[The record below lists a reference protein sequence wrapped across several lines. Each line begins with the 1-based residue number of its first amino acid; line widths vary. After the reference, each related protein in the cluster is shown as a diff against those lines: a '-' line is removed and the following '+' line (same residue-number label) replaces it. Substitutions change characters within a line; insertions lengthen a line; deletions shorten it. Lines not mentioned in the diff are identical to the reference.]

1 MLNFSSNFILRYR
14 LVCLLLSVGYFVY
27 QFTGANYE
35 NFGIQ
40 FRYLTIWGLTG
51 AMVSSYLLYRSKRN
65 NLPETY
71 RAFVSAVAV
80 LNAMVVFLYWKL
92 YFIDPS
98 LVNYSGSI
106 VWFQEYYL
114 HALGPLLIIFD
125 ALFFNRS
132 FLQIR
137 NGALTIVGMCLL
149 YVLWTEALT
158 APLNS
163 IPAGSVTSGLP
174 YPFLNNMNWT
184 WVLFFRLAFD
194 ENEVA
199 IVVLKPYPWRSLKI
213 ADSEA
218 SLIALTRASL
228 MDLVLSE

>member
-1 MLNFSSNFILRYR
+1 MA
-14 LVCLLLSVGYFVY
+14 
-27 QFTGANYE
+27 ANYE

-71 RAFVSAVAV
+71 HAFVSAVAV

-132 FLQIR
+132 FQQIR
-137 NGALTIVGMCLL
+137 NGALAIVGMCLL
-149 YVLWTEALT
+149 YVLWTEAVT
-158 APLNS
+158 APLNFT
-163 IPAGSVTSGLP
+163 PEGSVTSGLP
-174 YPFLNNMNWT
+174 YPFLNNMVFMERLSFYAT
-184 WVLFFRLAFD
+184 TTLTGLGFYFFGWLLTK
-194 ENEVA
+194 
-199 IVVLKPYPWRSLKI
+199 IKSL
-213 ADSEA
+213 
-218 SLIALTRASL
+218 L
-228 MDLVLSE
+228 LS

>member
-27 QFTGANYE
+27 QFAAANYE

-71 RAFVSAVAV
+71 SAFVSAVAV

-163 IPAGSVTSGLP
+163 IPEGSVTGGLP
-174 YPFLNNMNWT
+174 YPFLNNMVFT
-184 WVLFFRLAFD
+184 ERLSFYATTTLTGLGFYF
-194 ENEVA
+194 
-199 IVVLKPYPWRSLKI
+199 LGWFLTKMKSL
-213 ADSEA
+213 
-218 SLIALTRASL
+218 L
-228 MDLVLSE
+228 LS

>member
-1 MLNFSSNFILRYR
+1 MVDFRSNFIQRYR
-14 LVCLLLSVGYFVY
+14 LVCLVLAVAYFVY
-27 QFTGANYE
+27 QFTATNYE

-40 FRYLTIWGLTG
+40 FRYLTIWSLTG

-65 NLPETY
+65 NLPEAY
-71 RAFVSAVAV
+71 HAFVSAVAV

-132 FLQIR
+132 FLQIKK
-137 NGALTIVGMCLL
+137 GTMTIVGICLL
-149 YVLWTEALT
+149 YVLWSEAIT
-158 APLNS
+158 APLNAT
-163 IPAGSVTSGLP
+163 PEGSVTSGLP
-174 YPFLNNMNWT
+174 YPFLNNM
-184 WVLFFRLAFD
+184 VFSERLSFYATTTLTGLGFYFLGWLLTK
-194 ENEVA
+194 V
-199 IVVLKPYPWRSLKI
+199 KSLLW
-213 ADSEA
+213 S
-218 SLIALTRASL
+218 
-228 MDLVLSE
+228 